1 MHVLHVLILLQ
12 YEVSRRKVLSKTYTL
27 ICLFTLYV
35 YIAAAEVANCG
46 WGWELHDK
54 GLWEGFLPEQENHSQ
69 RSLPPLPER
78 PQA

>member
-46 WGWELHDK
+46 
-54 GLWEGFLPEQENHSQ
+54 
-69 RSLPPLPER
+69 
-78 PQA
+78 